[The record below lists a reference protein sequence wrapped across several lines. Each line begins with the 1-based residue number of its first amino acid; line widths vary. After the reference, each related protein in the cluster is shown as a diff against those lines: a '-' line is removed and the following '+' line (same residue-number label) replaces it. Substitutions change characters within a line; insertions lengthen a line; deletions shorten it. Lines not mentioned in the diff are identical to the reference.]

1 MEEVAPPKRGRG
13 RPPGSL
19 NKKTLARQAELA
31 RAEEETPPDEFVL
44 DVEFD
49 EEQLPVPEEL
59 PEELPEPP
67 RLSRQRSGR
76 SVAEGPGGAELPEPL
91 TESPRLSRQRSVRM
105 NAPHSRE
112 ALTAPHS
119 REALT
124 APQSREALGRVSESH
139 VSAPTIVSP
148 RPAKRQRVKP
158 VAKTVAKPVEEPAPP
173 PNYLEVL
180 KHGLAIA
187 KASHKAEKV
196 ARYDSFFRM

>member
-31 RAEEETPPDEFVL
+31 RAEEETPPVIL

-49 EEQLPVPEEL
+49 EGQQPVS
-59 PEELPEPP
+59 EELPEPP
-67 RLSRQRSGR
+67 
-76 SVAEGPGGAELPEPL
+76 AEPP

-105 NAPHSRE
+105 
-112 ALTAPHS
+112 
-119 REALT
+119 T

-139 VSAPTIVSP
+139 VSAPTILSP
-148 RPAKRQRVKP
+148 RPKAKRQRAKP

-180 KHGLAIA
+180 KQGLAIA

>member
-31 RAEEETPPDEFVL
+31 RAEETPPDEFVL

-49 EEQLPVPEEL
+49 EGQQPVPEEPPAES

-67 RLSRQRSGR
+67 RLSRQRS
-76 SVAEGPGGAELPEPL
+76 
-91 TESPRLSRQRSVRM
+91 VRM
-105 NAPHSRE
+105 
-112 ALTAPHS
+112 
-119 REALT
+119 
-124 APQSREALGRVSESH
+124 GRVSESH
-139 VSAPTIVSP
+139 VSAPTILSP
-148 RPAKRQRVKP
+148 RPAKRQRPKP
-158 VAKTVAKPVEEPAPP
+158 VAKTVAKTVAKPVEEP

-180 KHGLAIA
+180 KQGLAIA